1 MLDSFIKRSKCYL
14 ITFALLLIV
23 FILIRNFL
31 GDIVLNIDLSF
42 KSFINEHVVKE
53 SITPVFKILTH
64 LGSAVFL
71 IGSAVLTL
79 LFIKDKNYFI
89 NVSLN
94 LSIVYVLSVI
104 FKNFI
109 KRKRPLDS
117 LIPIPSDYSFPS
129 GHTMCSVAFYGFL
142 IYLVNKHVKNK
153 ILKVVLNVLFVLSIV
168 LVAFSR
174 LYLGVHY
181 LSDVIIGILL
191 GILSLLMYI
200 NYVKKEDII

>member
-1 MLDSFIKRSKCYL
+1 MLDSFIKKSKCYL
-14 ITFALLLIV
+14 VTFTLLLIV

-53 SITPVFKILTH
+53 SITPVVKILTH

-109 KRKRPLDS
+109 KNNRNSNTYR
-117 LIPIPSDYSFPS
+117 I
-129 GHTMCSVAFYGFL
+129 CC
-142 IYLVNKHVKNK
+142 KH
-153 ILKVVLNVLFVLSIV
+153 
-168 LVAFSR
+168 
-174 LYLGVHY
+174 
-181 LSDVIIGILL
+181 
-191 GILSLLMYI
+191 M
-200 NYVKKEDII
+200 

>member
-109 KRKRPLDS
+109 KRERPLDS

-153 ILKVVLNVLFVLSIV
+153 ILKVMLNVLFVLSIV

-181 LSDVIIGILL
+181 LSDVIIGALL

>member
-53 SITPVFKILTH
+53 SITPVVKILTH

-153 ILKVVLNVLFVLSIV
+153 ILKVMLNVLFVLSIV

-181 LSDVIIGILL
+181 LSDVIIGALL

>member
-1 MLDSFIKRSKCYL
+1 MLDSFIKKSKCYL
-14 ITFALLLIV
+14 VTFTLLLIV

-53 SITPVFKILTH
+53 SITPVVKILTH

-153 ILKVVLNVLFVLSIV
+153 ILKVMLNVLFVLSIV

-181 LSDVIIGILL
+181 LSDVIIGALL